1 MCMTF
6 SACTQSDALF
16 LANVLKKSFDSDS
29 EMAFGKGTRLGP
41 PGYDDGTLCKKIMS
55 NHALKKLVISCGK
68 ERCGILV
75 YEDGDPSIIHY
86 FCLDPVFIGKGLG
99 TRIWETFERNK
110 TGIWQLETPA
120 FSLRNHH
127 FYIKLGFKQIGEKRY
142 GPEAT
147 AFVFEKHL

>member
-41 PGYDDGTLCKKIMS
+41 PG
-55 NHALKKLVISCGK
+55 
-68 ERCGILV
+68 